1 MAKNDFS
8 SEVAENYEQK
18 CLCVLVL
25 DVSGSMRGK
34 RIDELNKGLQDFYNE
49 ISADETTSQRLEV
62 SIITFGSFAKT
73 IQTPKLVEN
82 FTMPKL
88 TAEGSTVLVSAVNQ
102 AIDLVDERKNWYK
115 STNQTY
121 YRPWIILMTDG
132 EPDDDQN
139 VDKLS
144 ERIKQDTQNKRYAF
158 LPIGV
163 EGANIQFGDT
173 VVVIGIGPVGLM
185 SVAGAAIRGAGRLIA
200 VGHRELTKELA
211 KKYGATDVVD
221 YKDGDIV
228 AQIMELTNNEKVD
241 RVIIAGGTESTI
253 NDAYR
258 MVKCGGNISNIAG
271 YDFSKEFH
279 LTVADAG
286 CLVNHVTLT
295 GRLCAGGRYRH
306 HHRLCPDGL

>member
-1 MAKNDFS
+1 MNLAVVPN
-8 SEVAENYEQK
+8 
-18 CLCVLVL
+18 
-25 DVSGSMRGK
+25 G
-34 RIDELNKGLQDFYNE
+34 
-49 ISADETTSQRLEV
+49 V
-62 SIITFGSFAKT
+62 SIQAAG
-73 IQTPKLVEN
+73 LVGDMVTTG
-82 FTMPKL
+82 F
-88 TAEGSTVLVSAVNQ
+88 S
-102 AIDLVDERKNWYK
+102 
-115 STNQTY
+115 
-121 YRPWIILMTDG
+121 
-132 EPDDDQN
+132 
-139 VDKLS
+139 
-144 ERIKQDTQNKRYAF
+144 
-158 LPIGV
+158 GV

-200 VGHRELTKELA
+200 VGHRELTKQIA

-295 GRLCAGGRYRH
+295 GRLCAGGRYRLENLMALIKNG
-306 HHRLCPDGL
+306 RLDPTLLITHELHGFDKIEDGFCMMDERKTPDTIKPIVII

>member
-34 RIDELNKGLQDFYNE
+34 RIEELNKGLQDFYNE

-62 SIITFGSFAKT
+62 SIITFGSFVKT

-82 FTMPKL
+82 FTMPTL

-102 AIDLVDERKNWYK
+102 AIDLVEERKRWYK

-144 ERIKQDTQNKRYAF
+144 ERIKQDIQARHYAF

-163 EGANIQFGDT
+163 EGANMNVLSKIQ
-173 VVVIGIGPVGLM
+173 
-185 SVAGAAIRGAGRLIA
+185 
-200 VGHRELTKELA
+200 
-211 KKYGATDVVD
+211 
-221 YKDGDIV
+221 GDINPMKLQGTKFSSFFKWLSASMGTIV
-228 AQIMELTNNEKVD
+228 NAEAGEKVD
-241 RVIIAGGTESTI
+241 
-253 NDAYR
+253 
-258 MVKCGGNISNIAG
+258 ISQGSNTWMDEYFKI
-271 YDFSKEFH
+271 
-279 LTVADAG
+279 
-286 CLVNHVTLT
+286 
-295 GRLCAGGRYRH
+295 
-306 HHRLCPDGL
+306 

>member
-163 EGANIQFGDT
+163 EGANMNVLSKIQ
-173 VVVIGIGPVGLM
+173 
-185 SVAGAAIRGAGRLIA
+185 
-200 VGHRELTKELA
+200 
-211 KKYGATDVVD
+211 
-221 YKDGDIV
+221 GDIKPMKLQGTKFSSFFKWLSASMGTIV
-228 AQIMELTNNEKVD
+228 NAESGEKVD
-241 RVIIAGGTESTI
+241 ISQGAEDWMSAFTI
-253 NDAYR
+253 
-258 MVKCGGNISNIAG
+258 
-271 YDFSKEFH
+271 
-279 LTVADAG
+279 
-286 CLVNHVTLT
+286 
-295 GRLCAGGRYRH
+295 
-306 HHRLCPDGL
+306 